1 MLGQKANTEK
11 LVRWLVPLFLIG
23 FAAIAIYYSTT
34 FKKMPPIL
42 KRGIQPSDFPQL
54 ISGLIISLTLL
65 MVWFDPIKLN
75 ERVTS
80 KTWLSMAA
88 LIGFVLLVQIDIFI
102 ALGVFAAALSILWGE
117 RRVHLIALVGAG
129 IPIMIFFLFDLVF
142 RVRFP
147 RGILTSLWY
156 G

>member
-1 MLGQKANTEK
+1 MSGQKGNTEK

-88 LIGFVLLVQIDIFI
+88 LIGFVL
-102 ALGVFAAALSILWGE
+102 
-117 RRVHLIALVGAG
+117 ALVGAG

>member
-1 MLGQKANTEK
+1 MSGQKGNTEK

-102 ALGVFAAALSILWGE
+102 ALGVFAAGLSLLWGE
-117 RRVHLIALVGAG
+117 RRMHLIALVGAG

>member
-1 MLGQKANTEK
+1 MSGQKENTER

-23 FAAIAIYYSTT
+23 FAVIAIYYSTT

>member
-1 MLGQKANTEK
+1 MLGQKGNTEK

-23 FAAIAIYYSTT
+23 FAVIAIYYSTT

>member
-1 MLGQKANTEK
+1 MSEQQLQTQRV
-11 LVRWLVPLFLIG
+11 VRWLVPVLLIG
-23 FAAIAIYYSTT
+23 FTLVAIYYSTT

-54 ISGLIISLTLL
+54 ISGLIIGLTIM

-75 ERVTS
+75 ERITP
-80 KTWLSMAA
+80 KTWISMGA
-88 LIGFVLLVQIDIFI
+88 LAGFVLLAQLDIFI
-102 ALGVFAAALSILWGE
+102 ALGAFAAGLSVLWGE
-117 RRVHLIALVGAG
+117 RRFHLIALVGVG
-129 IPIMIFFLFDLVF
+129 IPVMIFFLFDLVF

-147 RGILTSLWY
+147 RGLLTSLWY

>member
-1 MLGQKANTEK
+1 MSGQKGNTEK

-23 FAAIAIYYSTT
+23 LAAIAIYYSTT

>member
-1 MLGQKANTEK
+1 MLGQKGNTEK

>member
-1 MLGQKANTEK
+1 MSGQKEYTER

-23 FAAIAIYYSTT
+23 FAGIAIYYSTT

-75 ERVTS
+75 DRVTS

-102 ALGVFAAALSILWGE
+102 ALGVFAAGLSLLWGE

-129 IPIMIFFLFDLVF
+129 IPIMIFFLFDQGSIPSMKTF
-142 RVRFP
+142 DRV
-147 RGILTSLWY
+147 
-156 G
+156 

>member
-1 MLGQKANTEK
+1 MSGQKGNTEK

-23 FAAIAIYYSTT
+23 FAVIAIYYSTT

-102 ALGVFAAALSILWGE
+102 ALGVFAAGLSLLWGE
-117 RRVHLIALVGAG
+117 RRMHLIALVGAG